1 MTDAL
6 IVQILS
12 MMFCSISLGVF
23 INPTSYKKILE
34 DLSENE
40 SVAYLGGMIAFVIG
54 FLLIA
59 LRSTITQDA
68 SMIITIFGWMSLIK
82 GLLMIAVPKPIL
94 KIVKFFSKKKG
105 FLLFGAT
112 ITLFLGIVLIYI
124 GFTMTF
130 Y

>member
-68 SMIITIFGWMSLIK
+68 SMIITIFG
-82 GLLMIAVPKPIL
+82 
-94 KIVKFFSKKKG
+94 
-105 FLLFGAT
+105 
-112 ITLFLGIVLIYI
+112 
-124 GFTMTF
+124 
-130 Y
+130 